1 MLRSLRPLRSPS
13 RGPSSAR
20 SPLSL
25 RALGALGAHVA
36 LAGLVVAC
44 GGAPEGSATTGEG
57 ASAIIRGEAST
68 DAQNAVVLLVTLGD
82 SGIGQCT
89 GTLIAPNLV
98 LTARHCVSATR
109 DEGVACRDDGTP
121 IAGGKITRDKVPS
134 SIYVI
139 TGLDRPTRPEAQGQG
154 AKLFVSS
161 SDNLC
166 NNDIAL
172 VLLKAPVKD
181 AMIAPIRL
189 DAPANVDETLT
200 AVGWGVT
207 EKTPETR
214 VRMQRTGVPI
224 TAVGSNQKTQTGPNE
239 FSVGESICSGD
250 SGGPAF
256 SETGG
261 GIIGV
266 VSRGGNGTQPTSN
279 PASSC
284 LGSYASNIYTGLNGF
299 RDLILDAFAEAG
311 AEPWLEGEGDPRLAK
326 DGEACT
332 APAACCSNVCLGGKC
347 TPSCAK
353 KACAAGLVCQES
365 GGAKACV
372 PPPPPGGEPGA
383 TTTTTTGCS
392 SSPAPGTAGQGLA
405 AIVAASALVAGARRR
420 RRTPR

>member
-20 SPLSL
+20 SSLSL

-332 APAACCSNVCLGGKC
+332 EAAACRSNACLSGKC

-353 KACAAGLVCQES
+353 KDCSAGLTCQDS
-365 GGAKACV
+365 GGVAKVCLTPAPEAV
-372 PPPPPGGEPGA
+372 
-383 TTTTTTGCS
+383 TTTTTGCS
-392 SSPAPGTAGQGLA
+392 TTGGQSPSRSAEGSLLLA
-405 AIVAASALVAGARRR
+405 VGAALAVVAAVRRR
-420 RRTPR
+420 RDP